1 MTVSRATR
9 ERNRKKGG
17 VERMKEKLNGNYLR
31 LIPGLCIDDE
41 MGC

>member
-17 VERMKEKLNGNYLR
+17 VERMKEKLNGNFLR
-31 LIPGLCIDDE
+31 LDTALVLI
-41 MGC
+41 